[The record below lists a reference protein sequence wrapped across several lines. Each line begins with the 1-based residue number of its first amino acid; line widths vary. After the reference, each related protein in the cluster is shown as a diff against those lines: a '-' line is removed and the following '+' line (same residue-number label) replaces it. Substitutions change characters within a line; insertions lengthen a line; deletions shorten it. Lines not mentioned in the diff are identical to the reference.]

1 MGISK
6 YMKIADALAKKNL
19 KTNHGGPFGA
29 IVVKDGKIVGKGNN
43 QVLKTND
50 PTAHAEIVAIR
61 NACKKLKTYD
71 LSGCK
76 LYTSCYP
83 CPMCLVAIIWS
94 NIKVVYYGSTK
105 EDAEE
110 IGFRDDMMY
119 DYLKDLTKGK
129 QNEEILKLI
138 DINSDDTIFEAFK
151 NKKDKTIY

>member
-1 MGISK
+1 
-6 YMKIADALAKKNL
+6 
-19 KTNHGGPFGA
+19 
-29 IVVKDGKIVGKGNN
+29 
-43 QVLKTND
+43 
-50 PTAHAEIVAIR
+50 
-61 NACKKLKTYD
+61 
-71 LSGCK
+71 
-76 LYTSCYP
+76 
-83 CPMCLVAIIWS
+83 MCLVAIIWS

-110 IGFRDDMMY
+110 IGFRDDMIY